1 MKGLVISFFCFSQIA
16 FSTNVTAT
24 KKDGLQIRDTMYV
37 EEHEDYDLL
46 VFINQSGSYQ
56 YVIHGLIDT
65 AMSFK
70 VKIPKG
76 NGDLLHNG
84 TLFGVYYG
92 DCEMIFISTPL
103 FEKDRDTNIAYDLN
117 WNEASE
123 IVEKNFMLF
132 FEFEH
137 QPCFETMDGRN
148 QTFITIAGVK
158 ILLFNIKGENHSR
171 YAELLQSFQEI
182 KTSNDP

>member
-1 MKGLVISFFCFSQIA
+1 
-16 FSTNVTAT
+16 
-24 KKDGLQIRDTMYV
+24 
-37 EEHEDYDLL
+37 
-46 VFINQSGSYQ
+46 
-56 YVIHGLIDT
+56 
-65 AMSFK
+65 
-70 VKIPKG
+70 
-76 NGDLLHNG
+76 
-84 TLFGVYYG
+84 
-92 DCEMIFISTPL
+92 
-103 FEKDRDTNIAYDLN
+103 LN